1 VQISVLVPAR
11 DEELVLPACL
21 AAIGVA
27 AQQVDGDVE
36 VVVAL
41 NRCTD
46 RTEEIARAWGAV
58 VVTDDSRSLA
68 RIRNTAAAASTGD
81 VIVTIDADSRMSP
94 AMLREIDR
102 LIRTG
107 RYVGGGTVV
116 RPERWSLGIALTG
129 VVLGL
134 VLVRHGVSA
143 AVLWCRREDF
153 EAIGGFDERLVS
165 VEDLD
170 FAKRLKAR
178 GGATGRRFATITRA
192 HVVTSTRKFDDL
204 GDWYLLRH
212 PRLVREIFSGANR
225 SAADAFYYDAP
236 RRTP

>member
-1 VQISVLVPAR
+1 MLISVLVPAR
-11 DEELVLPACL
+11 DEERVLPGCL
-21 AAIGVA
+21 AAIASA
-27 AQQVDGDVE
+27 AEQVDADVE

-46 RTEEIARAWGAV
+46 RTEEIACAWGAV

-68 RIRNTAAAASTGD
+68 RIRNTAAAASTGE

-94 AMLREIDR
+94 TMLREIDR

-116 RPERWSLGIALTG
+116 RPERWSLGIAITG

-153 EAIGGFDERLVS
+153 ESIGGFDERLVS

-178 GGATGRRFATITRA
+178 GKATGRRFATITRA

-212 PRLVREIFSGANR
+212 PRLVRDIFRGTDR
-225 SAADAFYYDAP
+225 GAADAFYYDAP

>member
-1 VQISVLVPAR
+1 VLISVLIPAR
-11 DEELVLPACL
+11 DEERVLAGCL

-27 AQQVDGDVE
+27 AERVDGEVE
-36 VVVAL
+36 VIVAL

-46 RTEEIARAWGAV
+46 HTEEIARAWGAV

-68 RIRNTAAAASTGD
+68 RIRNTAARASTGD

-94 AMLREIDR
+94 RMLSEVDR

-107 RYVGGGTVV
+107 RCVGGGTVV

-134 VLVRHGVSA
+134 VLLRHGVSA

-153 EAIGGFDERLVS
+153 EAISGFDERLVS
-165 VEDLD
+165 AEDVD

-178 GGATGRRFATITRA
+178 GKATSRRFATITRA
-192 HVVTSTRKFDDL
+192 HVVTSCRKFDDL

-212 PRLVREIFSGANR
+212 PRLVRDILSGANR

-236 RRTP
+236 R

>member
-1 VQISVLVPAR
+1 VLISVLIPAR
-11 DEELVLPACL
+11 DEERVLAACL

-27 AQQVDGDVE
+27 AEQVDGEVE

-94 AMLREIDR
+94 RMLREIDR

-170 FAKRLKAR
+170 LAKRLKAQ
-178 GGATGRRFATITRA
+178 GKATGRRFATITRA

-212 PRLVREIFSGANR
+212 PRLVREIFSGANPT
-225 SAADAFYYDAP
+225 AADAFYYDAP
-236 RRTP
+236 R

>member
-1 VQISVLVPAR
+1 
-11 DEELVLPACL
+11 
-21 AAIGVA
+21 
-27 AQQVDGDVE
+27 
-36 VVVAL
+36 
-41 NRCTD
+41 
-46 RTEEIARAWGAV
+46 
-58 VVTDDSRSLA
+58 
-68 RIRNTAAAASTGD
+68 

-107 RYVGGGTVV
+107 RYVGGGAVV

-170 FAKRLKAR
+170 LAKRLKAR
-178 GGATGRRFATITRA
+178 GKSTGRRFATITRA

-212 PRLVREIFSGANR
+212 PRLVRDIFTGVDRA
-225 SAADAFYYDAP
+225 AADAFYYDAP
-236 RRTP
+236 RYRSVRLGGDAEAAEPAELLGRGERDLQEAEGLELTGPLERTGVDRLEAGRGDDGLE